1 MVTEYLTQVNGIY
14 DDKTIYKYIK
24 LRLQEKLMANEIS
37 SEKVL
42 EKFKALIVKSH
53 LNDDRS
59 LSEERL
65 SEIAKEVDGRVF
77 IDTPLSAV
85 GLDSM
90 KMTWII
96 VRFEEELDIDASGV
110 SFFELYDVNDLATEI
125 IQLVKQKG

>member
-1 MVTEYLTQVNGIY
+1 MN
-14 DDKTIYKYIK
+14 
-24 LRLQEKLMANEIS
+24 
-37 SEKVL
+37 SEKIL
-42 EKFKALIVKSH
+42 ETFKSLVVKSH
-53 LNDDRS
+53 LNDDPT
-59 LSEERL
+59 LSEDRL
-65 SEIAKEVDGRVF
+65 AEISKEVDERVK

-125 IQLVKQKG
+125 LELVKEKG